1 MDPKLPIAHIILAI
15 STYELD
21 ENPLSSYQYAEK
33 AYQLAPELKR
43 TIAGFGIFSRILGK
57 NEQSIH
63 LIKRALIIDPDN
75 YDYHFHLFLGYA
87 SISDKRNILT
97 QAKEM
102 FRLRPSFYT
111 GYILFSSFLYLPFPR
126 AFLII
131 FPVVIFCG
139 AILLR
144 SRILSISMT
153 ALITIFGIIEG
164 IFRYRYV
171 SKKSG
176 TIATV
181 IYLCFFSIFL
191 WLTMQNSRQLG
202 PRIYVVLPDLY
213 GYAPGL

>member
-57 NEQSIH
+57 SEQSIN

-75 YDYHFHLFLGYA
+75 YDYHFHLFLAYA
-87 SISDKRNILT
+87 STSDKRNILT
-97 QAKEM
+97 QAKTI

-111 GYILFSSFLYLPFPR
+111 GYIFLSSFLNLPLQR
-126 AFLII
+126 ACLIML
-131 FPVVIFCG
+131 PVVIFCG
-139 AILLR
+139 AIVLR
-144 SRILSISMT
+144 SRVLSISMT

-181 IYLCFFSIFL
+181 IYLCFFSLFL
-191 WLTMQNSRQLG
+191 WLTMQNSR
-202 PRIYVVLPDLY
+202 
-213 GYAPGL
+213 